1 MKIKIS
7 KPLGHA
13 VNLGK
18 QHGASLLEGI
28 AYLGIAA
35 LVVLGAV
42 SLLTGASA
50 SAKANQ
56 TKEELVALR
65 TAVKKLY
72 AGQAYPTATPS
83 MTGLLTAAKAVP
95 STLQVSGNVITNSWG
110 GAVTVDGTTTTTFT
124 ILYNNVPQDVCV
136 NALSGLTGWVSVR
149 RSSGTPVTTFPLTT
163 TDAVAVCTDT
173 DDNDISF
180 VSN

>member
-1 MKIKIS
+1 MKIENTKRFH
-7 KPLGHA
+7 HA
-13 VNLGK
+13 VSLHK
-18 QHGASLLEGI
+18 QQGASLLEGI

-56 TKEELVALR
+56 TNTELVSLR

-72 AGQAYPTATPS
+72 AGQAYPVAS
-83 MTGLLTAAKAVP
+83 LTESLVKAEAVP
-95 STLQVSGNVITNSWG
+95 STLQKDKTAFTITNSWG
-110 GAVTVDGTTTTTFT
+110 GAVTVAGTTATTFT
-124 ILYNNVPQDVCV
+124 LVYNNVPQDVCV
-136 NALSGLTGWVSVR
+136 NVLSGLTGWVSVR
-149 RSSGTPVTTFPLTT
+149 QGTGTPKTTFPLSS
-163 TDAVAVCTDT
+163 TDATDVCSTDS
-173 DDNDISF
+173 NNISF

>member
-1 MKIKIS
+1 MKTKIGTD
-7 KPLGHA
+7 LENT
-13 VNLGK
+13 VNLRK

-56 TKEELVALR
+56 TQEELISIR

-72 AGQAYPTATPS
+72 SGQSYPVNTS
-83 MTGLLTAAKAVP
+83 LTGTLTSAKAIP
-95 STLQVSGNVITNSWG
+95 STLQVSGTNITNSWG
-110 GAVTVDGTTTTTFT
+110 GAVTVNGTTATTFT
-124 ILYNNVPQDVCV
+124 IVYNNIPQDVCV
-136 NALSGLTGWVSVR
+136 NALSGLSGWVSVAQ
-149 RSSGTPVTTFPLTT
+149 GATTVSTMPLTAANAST
-163 TDAVAVCTDT
+163 LCSGANNNV
-173 DDNDISF
+173 SL

>member
-1 MKIKIS
+1 MKNNIKN
-7 KPLGHA
+7 PFNNA
-13 VNLGK
+13 VNLRR

-72 AGQAYPTATPS
+72 AGQAYPAQSLTPA
-83 MTGLLTAAKAVP
+83 LTSAKAVP
-95 STLQVSGNVITNSWG
+95 TTLQVSGTAITNSWG
-110 GAVTVDGTTTTTFT
+110 GAVTVDGSTSTTFT
-124 ILYNNVPQDVCV
+124 IVYNNVPEDVCV

-149 RSSGTPVTTFPLTT
+149 RGSGQPVTSQLLTT
-163 TDAVAVCTDT
+163 ADATAVCSDPA
-173 DDNDISF
+173 DNDISF

>member
-1 MKIKIS
+1 MKIENTKRFH
-7 KPLGHA
+7 HA
-13 VNLGK
+13 VSLHK
-18 QHGASLLEGI
+18 QQGASLLEGI

-56 TKEELVALR
+56 TNTELVSLR

-72 AGQAYPTATPS
+72 AGQAYPVSTSLTD
-83 MTGLLTAAKAVP
+83 LLIKAEAVP
-95 STLQVSGNVITNSWG
+95 STLQRSGTSITNSWG
-110 GAVTVDGTTTTTFT
+110 GAVTVEGTTATTFT
-124 ILYNNVPQDVCV
+124 IVYENIPQDVCV
-136 NALSGLTGWVSVR
+136 NTLSGLTGWRSVR
-149 RSSGTPVTTFPLTT
+149 QGSGPLKDTFPLTS
-163 TDAVAVCTDT
+163 TDATEVCTES
-173 DDNDISF
+173 DNSVSF